1 MPGVLN
7 RGEVQAHIWGDLTD
21 SERQLM
27 FRRLRIKF
35 ENYRMGQYT
44 NNWSLE
50 AASLDSGKRWA
61 CKVAFDDSL
70 LMQTSPSVLNKVLVE
85 SALQLARE
93 MAPYLYAYDP
103 RIGTPFSGV
112 NGSPLRACPLFD
124 RPDGAGTRQEHL
136 LRTLYGTIYGA
147 AVGEY
152 EKVAAVLDAIAAN
165 GFDSVGAV
173 SADIPHR
180 CPFCQE
186 SLHTPLTGKAVVWG
200 GGHIGWVHRT
210 CVNDHQDGSF

>member
-1 MPGVLN
+1 MPDVLN

-44 NNWSLE
+44 NNWTLT
-50 AASLDSGKRWA
+50 AISLDSGKRWG
-61 CKVAFDDSL
+61 CKIAFDDSL
-70 LMQTSPSVLNKVLVE
+70 LMQTSPSVLNKVLVD
-85 SALQLARE
+85 SALQLARK
-93 MAPYLYAYDP
+93 MAPYVYAYDP

-124 RPDGAGTRQEHL
+124 RPDGAGTRQEYL
-136 LRTLYGTIYGA
+136 LRTLYGTIYGESA
-147 AVGEY
+147 GEY
-152 EKVAAVLDAIAAN
+152 EKVASSL
-165 GFDSVGAV
+165 G
-173 SADIPHR
+173 ADIPHR

-186 SLHTPLTGKAVVWG
+186 SLHVPLTGKAVAWG
-200 GGHIGWVHRT
+200 GGHIGWVHRR
-210 CVNDHQDGSF
+210 CLSGLRK

>member
-1 MPGVLN
+1 MPSVLN
-7 RGEVQAHIWGDLTD
+7 RGEVQAHLWGDLND

-44 NNWSLE
+44 TNWTLE
-50 AASLDSGKRWA
+50 AISLDSGKQWA
-61 CKVAFDDSL
+61 CTVAFDAGL
-70 LMQTSPSVLNKVLVE
+70 LMQTSPSILNKVLVD

-112 NGSPLRACPLFD
+112 NGAPLRACPLFD
-124 RPDGAGTRQEHL
+124 RPDEAGARQERL
-136 LRTLYGTIYGA
+136 LRKLYGTYF
-147 AVGEY
+147 VGDPKIGSYTVAPVQDYDEY
-152 EKVAAVLDAIAAN
+152 TKVAASL
-165 GFDSVGAV
+165 GG
-173 SADIPHR
+173 DIPHL

-186 SLHTPLTGKAVVWG
+186 SLHVPLTGKAVAWG
-200 GGHIGWVHRT
+200 GGHIGWVHQD
-210 CVNDHQDGSF
+210 CVNDHQDDSF

>member
-1 MPGVLN
+1 MPDVLN

-27 FRRLRIKF
+27 FQRLRIKF

-44 NNWSLE
+44 TNWTLT
-50 AASLDSGKRWA
+50 AISLDSGKRWG
-61 CKVAFDDSL
+61 CTVAFDDSL
-70 LMQTSPSVLNKVLVE
+70 LMQTSPSVLNKVLVD

-112 NGSPLRACPLFD
+112 NGAPLRECPLFD
-124 RPDGAGTRQEHL
+124 RPDGAGARQEHL
-136 LRTLYGTIYGA
+136 LRKLYGTYVGTMAERQEVRQLLGA
-147 AVGEY
+147 
-152 EKVAAVLDAIAAN
+152 DT
-165 GFDSVGAV
+165 
-173 SADIPHR
+173 PHL

-186 SLHTPLTGKAVVWG
+186 SLHVPLTGKAVAWG
-200 GGHIGWVHRT
+200 GGHIGWVHQE
-210 CVNDHQDGSF
+210 CVNDHQDDSF